1 MASSRI
7 GRRNISKAQPEG
19 WTPTEEG
26 RHPHDH
32 RDRGLA
38 LSEAATPP
46 QPLNVALCPGRP
58 ASRWQPSREPQL
70 GPGSPEAGDGAAGDA
85 DLAAKPLQRDIRPGP
100 VGEAAQLGPQILGGT
115 HDVSGQG
122 VQRPEAAWSPPAEIF
137 ESLTLPE
144 HVARIFLVGA
154 LVEPGIGRNSREALG
169 VWATRLLEHE
179 EHCDLVPLDRIE
191 LEEDISLA
199 DALLDDFPLP
209 ILATGK
215 TDVEVAVH
223 FLPTFT

>member
-70 GPGSPEAGDGAAGDA
+70 GPGSPKPGDGAAGDA
-85 DLAAKPLQRDIRPGP
+85 DLAAEPLQRDIRPGP
-100 VGEAAQLGPQILGGT
+100 RGEEPQLGP
-115 HDVSGQG
+115 
-122 VQRPEAAWSPPAEIF
+122 
-137 ESLTLPE
+137 
-144 HVARIFLVGA
+144 
-154 LVEPGIGRNSREALG
+154 
-169 VWATRLLEHE
+169 
-179 EHCDLVPLDRIE
+179 
-191 LEEDISLA
+191 
-199 DALLDDFPLP
+199 
-209 ILATGK
+209 
-215 TDVEVAVH
+215 
-223 FLPTFT
+223 